1 MEGYGSALAADG
13 FDVGNIDY
21 SLASGPDEMAPL
33 IAGACADDVGVV
45 LPVLKEVTRVAP
57 VFAAAQELAHLRL
70 QNKKCFVVP
79 LWTRAS
85 PEVQDLVGSRL

>member
-1 MEGYGSALAADG
+1 MAADG
-13 FDVGNIDY
+13 FEVGNTDY
-21 SLASGPDEMAPL
+21 PMATGPGEMAPL

-70 QNKKCFVVP
+70 QSKK
-79 LWTRAS
+79 
-85 PEVQDLVGSRL
+85 